1 MRLCVTMQ
9 GTCSEQDYNTEH
21 LALPQEGTEDGE
33 SVHST
38 TDMSDGASV
47 QDNAEYV
54 NPRGVR
60 FMPHHLQ
67 NKDGTYSYNFEI
79 FLLKSIVIN
88 IFSKVVHLTDI
99 FYVCVALY
107 LLLYFYGLIHE

>member
-1 MRLCVTMQ
+1 M
-9 GTCSEQDYNTEH
+9 
-21 LALPQEGTEDGE
+21 APPPEGAEDGE

-60 FMPHHLQ
+60 FMPHHPQ
-67 NKDGTYSYNFEI
+67 NKDGLYS
-79 FLLKSIVIN
+79 
-88 IFSKVVHLTDI
+88 
-99 FYVCVALY
+99 
-107 LLLYFYGLIHE
+107 